1 MGELQKG
8 AGNSTKSFEFF
19 KTQIEKL
26 TDQMVQLEKESA
38 QWKEK
43 SDVNDDYISVW
54 ITIIMF
60 FIDECKP
67 GGKDEPVHH
76 GQGEGDDPNQE

>member
-8 AGNSTKSFEFF
+8 AGNSSKSFEFF

-43 SDVNDDYISVW
+43 SDVNDDYIKV
-54 ITIIMF
+54 F
-60 FIDECKP
+60 ELL
-67 GGKDEPVHH
+67 
-76 GQGEGDDPNQE
+76 

>member
-8 AGNSTKSFEFF
+8 AGNSSKSFEFF

-26 TDQMVQLEKESA
+26 TDQMVELEKESA

-43 SDVNDDYISVW
+43 SDVNLYFKCLNCYNYVV
-54 ITIIMF
+54 
-60 FIDECKP
+60 IDECEP